1 MPSYEKS
8 AASGLWSVRFRET
21 APDGTEKNKR
31 LSGYKTKKE
40 AQWGYEDYISDKEA
54 KIDKR
59 SESEKAGDLLF
70 DDLITDYLAF
80 KGKRT
85 KLTSFYDIKNKFAN
99 GITPYFSGRR
109 MADITPKMVS
119 DWIENIDYSY
129 ASKKWL
135 FSQLSSVYIY
145 AEKYFDIKNIM
156 AKVDKPKNL
165 ETPKEMDIWTPDEF
179 YTFLRHVDREDYAL
193 FFETIFILGC
203 RRGEASA
210 LTYND
215 IMGDY
220 KIRINKSISFKS
232 SDSAYVVTTAKTKGS
247 NRTVSVPDFLITKLK
262 EKEAS
267 DRESLG
273 DAFSKDMYIFGG
285 DRPFP
290 QTTVDR
296 LYKQAISK
304 SGVHHIR
311 IHDLRHSCASI
322 LISKGVSIVAVSR
335 QLGHSNI
342 EQTLNTYSHMM
353 PDDHSKIL
361 AALSDI
367 RTDK

>member
-1 MPSYEKS
+1 MPSFEKNT
-8 AASGLWSVRFRET
+8 ASGLWSVRFRET
-21 APDGTEKNKR
+21 LPDGTMKNKR
-31 LSGYKTKKE
+31 LSGFKTKKE
-40 AQWGYEDYISDKEA
+40 AQWGYEDYISEKT
-54 KIDKR
+54 
-59 SESEKAGDLLF
+59 SENANKSASERAGDMLF
-70 DDLITDYLAF
+70 DDLLSEYLTF
-80 KGKRT
+80 KEKRT
-85 KLTSFYDIKNKFAN
+85 KATSFYDIKNKFAN
-99 GITPYFSGRR
+99 GLIPYFSGKR
-109 MADITPKMVS
+109 MADITPKMIS

-129 ASKKWL
+129 ATKKWL

-156 AKVDKPKNL
+156 LKVDKPKNMEL
-165 ETPKEMDIWTPDEF
+165 PKEMQIWTPEEF
-179 YTFLRHVDREDYAL
+179 YTFHQHVDREDYAL
-193 FFETIFILGC
+193 FFELIFILGC

-215 IMGDY
+215 ILDDN

-247 NRTVSVPDFLITKLK
+247 NRTVTVPAFLIAKLK

-267 DRESLG
+267 DQESLE
-273 DAFSKDMYIFGG
+273 DTFSKDLYIFGG
-285 DRPFP
+285 ERPFP

-296 LYKQAISK
+296 LYKQAVAR
-304 SGVHHIR
+304 SGVPYIR

-367 RTDK
+367 KK